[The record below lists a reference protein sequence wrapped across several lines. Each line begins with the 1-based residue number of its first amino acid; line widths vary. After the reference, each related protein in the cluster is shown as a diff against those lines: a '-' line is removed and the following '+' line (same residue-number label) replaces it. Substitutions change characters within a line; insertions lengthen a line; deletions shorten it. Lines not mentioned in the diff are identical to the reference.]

1 MAIANSHIYGEDRN
15 KLYPIASIGFTEDI
29 YSNVK
34 SAIENPGIKNKLLSA
49 FTDFVKLAQQG
60 KCFDVHFDAH
70 KEKSQELIDCI
81 LEHPKII
88 VERDFFG
95 SRSPIYDVAVSAIES
110 LGEIRLPFP
119 KITIIGGERV
129 NKDFPDETD
138 EVIVQDGSVNLLYS
152 FFLTQDQDRIIINAL
167 FSKPNEI
174 GKSYFIAHC
183 VLHFVEGRLKMSKPF
198 VARKHKYEL
207 AEPET
212 MDNMSYLAIIA
223 VYMLTIAGGDMYVSA
238 PTPDEIAI
246 NKKRMNKGKK
256 PLIEFRLITVDGK
269 KSALPSMPQGTH
281 ASPRLHW
288 RRGHWRTMKKSGKKV
303 WIDPMLVGDEENG
316 KIIKDYAVGNYKEN
330 RAV

>member
-34 SAIENPGIKNKLLSA
+34 SAIENPGIKTNYLVRLLILLN
-49 FTDFVKLAQQG
+49 LAQQG

-152 FFLTQDQDRIIINAL
+152 FFSNTRSRSHNN
-167 FSKPNEI
+167 KC
-174 GKSYFIAHC
+174 FI
-183 VLHFVEGRLKMSKPF
+183 
-198 VARKHKYEL
+198 
-207 AEPET
+207 
-212 MDNMSYLAIIA
+212 
-223 VYMLTIAGGDMYVSA
+223 
-238 PTPDEIAI
+238 
-246 NKKRMNKGKK
+246 
-256 PLIEFRLITVDGK
+256 
-269 KSALPSMPQGTH
+269 
-281 ASPRLHW
+281 
-288 RRGHWRTMKKSGKKV
+288 
-303 WIDPMLVGDEENG
+303 
-316 KIIKDYAVGNYKEN
+316 
-330 RAV
+330 